1 VVATRPAETSGLA
14 IASFVLSLV
23 GFFVFPFVPSVAAVV
38 LGYRARADIRSDPS
52 LAGEGWATAGIVL
65 GWIGIVLVP
74 LMILLAFLLFG
85 AFFAGVSVL
94 T

>member
-1 VVATRPAETSGLA
+1 VGSAFA
-14 IASFVLSLV
+14 LSLV

-38 LGYRARADIRSDPS
+38 LGYRARSDIRSDPA

-85 AFFAGVSVL
+85 AFFAGVSL
-94 T
+94 FT